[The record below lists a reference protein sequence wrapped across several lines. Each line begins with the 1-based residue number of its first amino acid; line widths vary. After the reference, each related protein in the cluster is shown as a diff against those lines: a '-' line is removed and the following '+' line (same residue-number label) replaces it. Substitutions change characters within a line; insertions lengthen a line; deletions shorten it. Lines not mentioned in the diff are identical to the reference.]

1 MTEDDAKEVDVFYDA
16 EQDRLF
22 SFIRKMGLGV
32 EDAEDVLNDA
42 FLAICG
48 HWREIRDGSPRGY
61 LYRVARN
68 EIYRRWRSSSRR
80 PGEAWDPSA
89 VTTGEFAQQIADHE
103 ALRGALD
110 KLTEREREA
119 VLLRYY
125 AEFDI
130 AETALIMGGIT
141 PGAVKRYASDG
152 LGKLKRAL
160 TERTGSDTRKKG
172 TE

>member
-1 MTEDDAKEVDVFYDA
+1 MTEDDAKEADAFYDA
-16 EQDRLF
+16 EQDKLF
-22 SFIRKMGLGV
+22 SFIRKMGLGIQ
-32 EDAEDVLNDA
+32 DAEDVLNDA
-42 FLAICG
+42 FLAICT

-61 LYRVARN
+61 LYRAARN
-68 EIYRRWRSSSRR
+68 EIYKRWRSSSRR

-89 VTTGEFAQQIADHE
+89 ITTGEFAQQVTDRE

-125 AEFDI
+125 AGFEI

-141 PGAVKRYASDG
+141 PGAVKRYAWDG
-152 LGKLKRAL
+152 CSKLKRAL
-160 TERTGSDTRKKG
+160 TERTGSDTRKG
-172 TE
+172 TK